1 MFGWGA
7 YIVFLGLNLHG
18 GCGGWCFAISC
29 LVDLGVF
36 VVYLLICY
44 VGGLR

>member
-1 MFGWGA
+1 MFG
-7 YIVFLGLNLHG
+7 VF
-18 GCGGWCFAISC
+18 AVSC
-29 LVDLGVF
+29 LIVLGVF